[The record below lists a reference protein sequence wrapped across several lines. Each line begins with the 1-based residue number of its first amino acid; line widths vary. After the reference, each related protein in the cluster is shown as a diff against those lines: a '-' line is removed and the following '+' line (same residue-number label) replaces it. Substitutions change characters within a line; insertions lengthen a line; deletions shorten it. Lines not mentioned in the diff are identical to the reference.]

1 MAKRRRKQTSADG
14 TTEDLPVRDGG
25 TTEDVSPTEQ
35 RTVEELEQREEAAV
49 TDEESPEERD
59 PEELDR
65 ELGISR
71 GPEAPVQS
79 SAELLD
85 ERDRR
90 RK

>member
-1 MAKRRRKQTSADG
+1 MAKRRRKRTADG
-14 TTEDLPVRDGG
+14 ATEDLPTRNG
-25 TTEDVSPTEQ
+25 TTEGVSPTDE
-35 RTVEELEQREEAAV
+35 RTVEQLEQREEAAV

-71 GPEAPVQS
+71 GPETPVQS